1 MNLYINEIF
10 SDKDNGKN
18 YRILWVSENNKYIFM
33 IETKDKNAFPIIKN
47 MQELTDMV
55 IEGSLIKEVS
65 TPRHLSDG
73 KVTDKALSMRDDAW
87 KIIKDVVTKEPD
99 IFFSNKR
106 GQLIHEIMK
115 KHNVSKP
122 TIYKYLR
129 RYWQGGK
136 IPDALLPDFVNCGGK
151 GKKKLP
157 KRKMGR
163 PAKYKELE
171 SRVIV
176 DENVKKEFRVALQT
190 YYFNQKKPSLPHAY
204 TMMVR
209 RFYLED
215 EYYDKG
221 EKKVKLKDQKSIPTE
236 NQLRYFLRTEYTE
249 KQKIIPRIG
258 RTKYEQNFR
267 ELMGSST
274 YESFGP
280 GSRFQIDATI
290 ADVYLISENNADWII
305 GRPVVY
311 MVVDVFSRLVV
322 GLYVGLEGPSW
333 LGAMMAIANTASDK
347 QAFCSK
353 YGINI
358 RKEQWPCEHLPK
370 SLLAD
375 RGEFEGYNIE
385 RLVNAFNLDPENAAP
400 YRADWKGIVEK
411 YFDIF
416 QGRVKPFLPGYIDK
430 DFRER
435 GTKDYRLDA
444 KLTLK
449 DFTKIM
455 IAEVIFHN
463 NHHFIKDYP
472 RDKDMIKDDVQPI
485 PIELW
490 NWGVKR
496 RSGQLTYHTPD
507 KIMLNLLP
515 RDVATV
521 TEKGIKY
528 KKMHYICDK
537 AIKESWF
544 STANIRGSWKVNVAF
559 DPRNMSKLYL
569 LNNNELSFE
578 TCTMVDYEEERFGNM
593 ILEEVN
599 YLIENED
606 FQKRKYEHTEL
617 MENINFVNQVETI
630 VTSAVQSANENQSK
644 DISNRQKVSEIAKHR
659 GFEKESLREKEQ
671 FKLESDEESITSK
684 PVLIENQEQTE
695 QDYRRKSI
703 KEILNQNTNGEQ
715 NHG

>member
-1 MNLYINEIF
+1 M
-10 SDKDNGKN
+10 
-18 YRILWVSENNKYIFM
+18 SENNKYTFLID
-33 IETKDKNAFPIIKN
+33 TQDKNAFPLLRN
-47 MQELTDMV
+47 VQDLTDMI
-55 IEGSLIKEVS
+55 IEGGLIKEDPTS
-65 TPRHLSDG
+65 RNLSDG

-87 KIIKDVVTKEPD
+87 EIIKDVVTKEPD

-106 GQLIHEIMK
+106 GHLVQEIMK
-115 KHNVSKP
+115 KYNVSKP

-136 IPDALLPDFVNCGGK
+136 IPDALLPHFVNCGGK
-151 GKKKLP
+151 GKKKRP

-163 PAKYKELE
+163 PAKFKELE

-176 DENVKKEFRVALQT
+176 DEKVKKEFRVALQT

-204 TMMVR
+204 RMMVR

-221 EKKVKLKDQKSIPTE
+221 VKKVKLKDQSSIPTE
-236 NQLRYFLRTEYTE
+236 NELRYFLRTEYTE

-274 YESFGP
+274 YEAFGP

-290 ADVYLISENNADWII
+290 ADVYLISEYNADWII

-311 MVVDVFSRLVV
+311 LVVDVFSRLVA

-333 LGAMMAIANTASDK
+333 LGAMMAIANTVSDK
-347 QAFCSK
+347 QVFCSE
-353 YGINI
+353 YGITI
-358 RKEQWPCEHLPK
+358 RKEEWPCEHLPK

-375 RGEFEGYNIE
+375 RGEFEGYNVE

-455 IAEVIFHN
+455 VAEVIFHN

-507 KIMLNLLP
+507 KIKLNLLP

-544 STANIRGSWKVNVAF
+544 STANIKGSWKVNVAY
-559 DPRNMSKLYL
+559 DPRNMSTLYL
-569 LNNNELSFE
+569 LSDNEMSFE
-578 TCTMVDYEEERFGNM
+578 TCTIVDYEENRFGNM
-593 ILEEVN
+593 TLEEVN
-599 YLIENED
+599 YLIEYED
-606 FQKRKYEHTEL
+606 FQKGKHEHPELTES
-617 MENINFVNQVETI
+617 INFINQVDTI

-644 DISNRQKVSEIAKHR
+644 DISNKQKVSEIAEHR
-659 GFEKESLREKEQ
+659 AFEKESLREKEL
-671 FKLESDEESITSK
+671 FRFESHEEIVNDKVDSK
-684 PVLIENQEQTE
+684 ENAEQE
-695 QDYRRKSI
+695 YRRKSI
-703 KEILNQNTNGEQ
+703 KEILKENTDGEQ
-715 NHG
+715 KHG